1 MSRLS
6 LPRLLLAGIAVL
18 LLVLLLLWLLPDRSG
33 QRRHQWAAPAAT
45 VPDLSAY
52 GVATQRRP
60 PVAAG
65 PATASVSRSLF
76 TPARRPPPP
85 APPAAEPAA
94 APPPPPPP
102 DQLDKTK
109 LLGLVSGRGL
119 TGVIAQVDG
128 DTRIV
133 APGPL
138 LEARAGLRHY
148 RADSTQ
154 GELSATVVERL
165 CVDSM
170 SAMPHPAAVE
180 VSWQGQTL
188 RGCGGEPMELL
199 LGEAWQVVE
208 RAGARV
214 SDAQP
219 MTLVFGSDGRIA
231 GMAACNRYSG
241 AFSLSGEGLRL
252 SQLSTTR
259 MACAPAL
266 MDREQRFLAALG
278 AVTGFAIGADGSL
291 ELKSGERVLMRARR
305 K

>member
-1 MSRLS
+1 MSRLG

-133 APGPL
+133 
-138 LEARAGLRHY
+138 R
-148 RADSTQ
+148 Q
-154 GELSATVVERL
+154 GETIGDWRLLRVSNRDVVFAQGEQRRTLHLEYALLPPKDGTPASA
-165 CVDSM
+165 
-170 SAMPHPAAVE
+170 AAPA
-180 VSWQGQTL
+180 
-188 RGCGGEPMELL
+188 PD
-199 LGEAWQVVE
+199 
-208 RAGARV
+208 GARKPPR
-214 SDAQP
+214 QP
-219 MTLVFGSDGRIA
+219 
-231 GMAACNRYSG
+231 
-241 AFSLSGEGLRL
+241 
-252 SQLSTTR
+252 
-259 MACAPAL
+259 
-266 MDREQRFLAALG
+266 
-278 AVTGFAIGADGSL
+278 
-291 ELKSGERVLMRARR
+291 
-305 K
+305 